1 MKCDRKL
8 DEEQRALVERALPLV
23 SWTIRRYISSNESVS
38 GLGFDDLYQEGC
50 AALCCA
56 AMAYLPDRG
65 VFSTF
70 AVTVIRNH
78 LIGYCRKIVAQA
90 RELPSVSLEELV
102 EGGHEIEVDETGLP
116 AEETDMVARISIE
129 QTLRHR
135 KNRYTGAAKL
145 GVEALELKVLGGY
158 GVTEIARYYGSKP
171 NVVGAWMSRAAKKIR
186 EDAADGELPEP
197 GTRSA

>member
-8 DEEQRALVERALPLV
+8 DEEQRTLVEQTLPLV

-50 AALCCA
+50 AALCRA

-102 EGGHEIEVDETGLP
+102 EGGREIEVDETGLP
-116 AEETDMVARISIE
+116 AEGTDMVERISIE

-158 GVTEIARYYGSKP
+158 GVTEIARFYGSKP

-186 EDAADGELPEP
+186 QDAADGELPEP
-197 GTRSA
+197 GARSA

>member
-1 MKCDRKL
+1 MKYDFTL
-8 DEEQRALVERALPLV
+8 NEGQRRLVEKSLPLV
-23 SWTIRRYISSNESVS
+23 RWTIRRYISSNESVA
-38 GLGFDDLYQEGC
+38 GMGFDDLYQEGC

-65 VFSTF
+65 MFSTF

-102 EGGHEIEVDETGLP
+102 EGGREIEVDETGLP
-116 AEETDMVARISIE
+116 AEGTDMVERISIE

-158 GVTEIARYYGSKP
+158 GVTEIARFYGSKP

-186 EDAADGELPEP
+186 QDAADGELPEP
-197 GTRSA
+197 SSRSA

>member
-8 DEEQRALVERALPLV
+8 DEEQRALVEQALPLV
-23 SWTIRRYISSNESVS
+23 SWTIRRYISSNESVA

-56 AMAYLPDRG
+56 AAAYLPDRG
-65 VFSTF
+65 MFSTF

-78 LIGYCRKIVAQA
+78 LIGYCRKVVAQA

-102 EGGHEIEVDETGLP
+102 EGGHEIEVNEIGLP
-116 AEETDMVARISIE
+116 EETDIVARISIE

-135 KNRYTGAAKL
+135 KSRYTGAAKL

-158 GVTEIARYYGSKP
+158 GVTEIARFYGSKP

-186 EDAADGELPEP
+186 QDAADGELPEP
-197 GTRSA
+197 GARSA

>member
-8 DEEQRALVERALPLV
+8 NEEQRTLVEQALPLV
-23 SWTIRRYISSNESVS
+23 SWTIRRYISSNESVA

-50 AALCCA
+50 TALCRA

-78 LIGYCRKIVAQA
+78 LIGYCRKIAAQA

-102 EGGHEIEVDETGLP
+102 EGGREIEVDETGLP
-116 AEETDMVARISIE
+116 EETDIVARISIE

-135 KNRYTGAAKL
+135 KNRYTGSAKL
-145 GVEALELKVLGGY
+145 GIEVLELKVLGGY

-197 GTRSA
+197 GSRSA

>member
-8 DEEQRALVERALPLV
+8 NEEQRALVEQTLPLV
-23 SWTIRRYISSNESVS
+23 SWTIRRYISSNERVS

-56 AMAYLPDRG
+56 AAAYLPDRG
-65 VFSTF
+65 MCSTF

-78 LIGYCRKIVAQA
+78 LTGDCRKIVAQA

-102 EGGHEIEVDETGLP
+102 EGGREIEVDETGLP
-116 AEETDMVARISIE
+116 EETDIVARISIE

-158 GVTEIARYYGSKP
+158 GVTEIAGYYGSKP

-186 EDAADGELPEP
+186 QDAADGELPEP
-197 GTRSA
+197 GARSA